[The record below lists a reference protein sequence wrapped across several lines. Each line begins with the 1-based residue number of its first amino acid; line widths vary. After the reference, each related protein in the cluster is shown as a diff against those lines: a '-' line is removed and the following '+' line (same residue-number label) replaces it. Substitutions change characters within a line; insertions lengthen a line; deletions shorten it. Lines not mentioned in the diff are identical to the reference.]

1 MNSECRGR
9 VKELKEPGV
18 ETKTTYAMARLKG
31 SLGGIPVSEW
41 PYMQRRL
48 ARRSLGIAGHNLY
61 GHCNGMPQRTT
72 SVRVCKGSMILP
84 LCSGRKTVPGFSHL
98 GL

>member
-1 MNSECRGR
+1 MNPERRGR
-9 VKELKEPGV
+9 VKELKEPGI
-18 ETKTTYAMARLKG
+18 ETQTTYAIARLEG
-31 SLGGIPVSEW
+31 SLGDIPVSEW
-41 PYMQRRL
+41 PCMQRRL

-61 GHCNGMPQRTT
+61 GHCSGMPQRTT

-84 LCSGRKTVPGFSHL
+84 LCSDRKTVPGFSHL